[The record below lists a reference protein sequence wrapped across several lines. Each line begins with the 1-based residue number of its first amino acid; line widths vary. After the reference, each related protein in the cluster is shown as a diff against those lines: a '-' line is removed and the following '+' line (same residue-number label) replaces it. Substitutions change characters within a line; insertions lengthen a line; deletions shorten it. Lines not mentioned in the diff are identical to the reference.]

1 MVKRLIRKEKLDL
14 IGLTETKI
22 QEFKAW
28 DLKRCWGNTTADWEQ
43 VTARQNSGG
52 ALITW
57 NQQIFSKLNYFT
69 MQRWLCIVGELNE
82 SKTKCVFCVVY
93 APNSH
98 DERQV
103 VWDHLR
109 RIKAHFQIPWIIMG
123 VNS

>member
-57 NQQIFSKLNYFT
+57 NQQIFSKTQLLYNAK
-69 MQRWLCIVGELNE
+69 MA
-82 SKTKCVFCVVY
+82 VY
-93 APNSH
+93 CG
-98 DERQV
+98 
-103 VWDHLR
+103 
-109 RIKAHFQIPWIIMG
+109 RIK
-123 VNS
+123 